1 MISNKLSRFTD
12 ENMNM
17 QLLTQMQD
25 AIKNTITDKKIGVAF
40 SGGVDSTLL
49 AKLVKDLEYDVH
61 LLTIGFHDSH
71 DINFAKEVNEI
82 LNFPHSISEIDPEKF
97 KEVSDKIHQLIKT
110 DNLSWNE
117 NSIAF
122 YYVAELAQKNGL
134 NTVVTA
140 NGIDELFC
148 GYNSYREA
156 IETGEDE
163 VVKMMND
170 KLKNEEEMMV
180 AVNAVTAEFGV
191 RMIQPFL
198 SPSFVD
204 YAKKIPISEKI
215 HGPDD
220 MKRKHAI
227 RELAMDYGV
236 PEVAAQKQKKA
247 LQYGSQIHKSLL
259 KSRKTSAFTWLLTL
273 SIIVSDA
280 PRWFCATKID
290 FISLSERADETTL
303 SFPSASIKLI
313 PFLCAANATLCT
325 SLYALNR
332 GMPFLISASNTNS
345 EKICP
350 FVM

>member
-1 MISNKLSRFTD
+1 MNK
-12 ENMNM
+12 
-17 QLLTQMQD
+17 QLLTEMQD
-25 AIKNTITDKKIGVAF
+25 AIKNTVTDKKIGVAF

-49 AKLVKDLEYDVH
+49 AKLVKDMGYDIH
-61 LLTIGFHDSH
+61 LLTIGFQDSH
-71 DINFAKEVNEI
+71 DINFAKEVNHI

-97 KEVSDKIHQLIKT
+97 KEVSQKINQTIKT

-122 YYVAELAQKNGL
+122 YYVAELAQKNDL
-134 NTVVTA
+134 KTVVTA

-163 VVKMMND
+163 VTKMMIE
-170 KLKNEEEMMV
+170 KLKNEGEMMV
-180 AVNAVTAEFGV
+180 AINQVTAEFDV

-198 SPSFVD
+198 LPNFTE
-204 YAKKIPISEKI
+204 YAKKIPISEKV

-220 MKRKHAI
+220 MQRKHPI

-259 KSRKTSAFTWLLTL
+259 KSRKTS
-273 SIIVSDA
+273 
-280 PRWFCATKID
+280 
-290 FISLSERADETTL
+290 
-303 SFPSASIKLI
+303 
-313 PFLCAANATLCT
+313 
-325 SLYALNR
+325 
-332 GMPFLISASNTNS
+332 
-345 EKICP
+345 
-350 FVM
+350 

>member
-1 MISNKLSRFTD
+1 MNK
-12 ENMNM
+12 
-17 QLLTQMQD
+17 QLLDEMQN
-25 AIKNTITDKKIGVAF
+25 AVKETVSDKKVGVAF

-49 AKLVKDLEYDVH
+49 AKLVKDMEHDIH
-61 LLTIGFHDSH
+61 LLTIGFQDSH
-71 DINFAKEVNEI
+71 DINFAKEVNQI

-97 KEVSDKIHQLIKT
+97 KEVSQKINQTIKS

-134 NTVVTA
+134 KTVVTA

-156 IETGEDE
+156 IEAGEDE

-170 KLKNEEEMMV
+170 KLKNEGEMM
-180 AVNAVTAEFGV
+180 AAINTVTAEFGV
-191 RMIQPFL
+191 KMVQPFL

-204 YAKKIPISEKI
+204 YAKRIPVSEKI

-227 RELAMDYGV
+227 RELAMEYGV

-259 KSRKTSAFTWLLTL
+259 KSRKTS
-273 SIIVSDA
+273 
-280 PRWFCATKID
+280 
-290 FISLSERADETTL
+290 
-303 SFPSASIKLI
+303 
-313 PFLCAANATLCT
+313 
-325 SLYALNR
+325 
-332 GMPFLISASNTNS
+332 
-345 EKICP
+345 
-350 FVM
+350 